1 MMEEDDNTMRMVLE
15 ESRRR
20 LIEQDRESAGTQNPV
35 YRLYTFD
42 KALRRTINRD
52 YKQNPKLGCWKKYIL
67 IITLGAAFQ
76 VVAVTITIFQSS
88 LACVTQTF

>member
-1 MMEEDDNTMRMVLE
+1 MMGQAENAMQNVLE

-20 LIEQDRESAGTQNPV
+20 LIEQDKESAGTNNPE

-42 KALRRTINRD
+42 KALRRTINRN
-52 YKQNPKLGCWKKYIL
+52 YKQDPKIGCWKKYIL

-76 VVAVTITIFQSS
+76 VVAVTITVFQSS
-88 LACVTQTF
+88 LACVSQTF